1 MTNDDSAQMLDCEIT
16 RVVQSW
22 RRRLQ
27 GVVDIEVEVLED
39 FFLQDRLV
47 MLRHNYK
54 RLFENVL
61 R

>member
-39 FFLQDRLV
+39 FSLV
-47 MLRHNYK
+47 APYFYDGIMTLK
-54 RLFENVL
+54 
-61 R
+61 